1 MLDMRTIVS
10 TTYEMEGDGLPHL
23 LAYSRVEG
31 LRATGRTL
39 QSDGSLP
46 NVDAVLRQSEG
57 LVVGTAIRK
66 NWPGFGLCDGSVT
79 AIDVAESTLYP
90 GRERTVYTVRY
101 PGDGAEEDL
110 EEEEIRPL
118 LVISTKPE
126 RTAIIEGIHP
136 AFQYIEDRITGNCDR
151 QYDCSHMYNIL
162 RLVQA
167 FDPSFAATSL
177 SQPLV
182 EELSVI
188 IPIGAHDLIP
198 GLVRELPQY
207 LAVAASWPG
216 FNRADV
222 AEFTSGVL
230 KWWKVN
236 HPHFPTWAKAARIVF
251 DMLPSSAPSER
262 VFSLV
267 EGMFGRDQL
276 SALGDMLQGS
286 MMLRYNKRSVG

>member
-110 EEEEIRPL
+110 EEEEICPL

-207 LAVAASWPG
+207 LASSPSPHRARDSTVRTWPSLQRASSNG
-216 FNRADV
+216 
-222 AEFTSGVL
+222 
-230 KWWKVN
+230 
-236 HPHFPTWAKAARIVF
+236 
-251 DMLPSSAPSER
+251 
-262 VFSLV
+262 
-267 EGMFGRDQL
+267 GR
-276 SALGDMLQGS
+276 
-286 MMLRYNKRSVG
+286 